1 MGILSDVKKFIFSE
15 EVDRNT
21 GVAQSTWRKIGGA
34 INFIL
39 HRTHEVKRFEI
50 NGAYGQLPPSQYPFL
65 FVDGAHV
72 FEFDAEIFNIWVVSF
87 RSAAGSGQTEIDLKL
102 APAGSEVYTSILT
115 TTAKI
120 QPSSPLT
127 TRFKIGDTG
136 TGIVA
141 PVMTSTPLNVSAGD
155 AIRADLI
162 TALSGQT
169 GQLGIIIHHRPR

>member
-1 MGILSDVKKFIFSE
+1 MPIITDIRKYIYGE
-15 EVDRNT
+15 EVDRNK
-21 GVAQSTWRKIGGA
+21 GVAQSTWRKIGGV

-39 HRTHEVKRFEI
+39 HRTHEVKRFEV
-50 NGAYGQLPPSQYPFL
+50 NGAYGQLPPAQYPFL

-87 RSAAGSGQTEIDLKL
+87 RSAAGAGLTEIDLKR

-120 QPSSPLT
+120 GTVCPLIK
-127 TRFKIGDTG
+127 RFKLGDSG
-136 TGIVA
+136 AGFVA
-141 PVMTSTPLNVSAGD
+141 PVMTSTPFNVSAGD

-162 TALSGQT
+162 SALSGQT